1 MRIQR
6 CLAIHT
12 NFSFKA
18 KNEDKTWQACQ
29 QGWAGIERQRIR
41 WVKFDRKTD
50 GFPKQKKRKLLN
62 TGFLGGLLILL
73 SWGTLGQG
81 DPSSYTI
88 SFFFRRSI
96 FLHNL
101 ILFRWPQG
109 TCHSKKKRNCQK
121 KATRQ
126 VRRLVLPK
134 VWVQKRAGRV
144 LSITDS
150 SQKT

>member
-1 MRIQR
+1 MRILR
-6 CLAIHT
+6 CNDCLAIHT
-12 NFSFKA
+12 SFSFKA
-18 KNEDKTWQACQ
+18 KNEDKTWRACQ
-29 QGWAGIERQRIR
+29 QGWAGIERQRVR
-41 WVKFDRKTD
+41 RVKFDRKTD
-50 GFPKQKKRKLLN
+50 GFPKQKKRKLLS

-88 SFFFRRSI
+88 SFFFRSI

-121 KATRQ
+121 KATSEETCPTEGLGTEKSWESPQYHR
-126 VRRLVLPK
+126 
-134 VWVQKRAGRV
+134 
-144 LSITDS
+144 
-150 SQKT
+150 